1 MNAITTGAAVVTGA
15 GRGLGREIAR
25 LLHARGLT
33 VHVTDIDGEAA
44 EAVAAE
50 LGDRAWSSAL
60 DVSDAEACRTVA
72 RRSVE
77 RAGALAVW
85 CNNAGVLHTGV
96 SWEHDEAARRLMLDV
111 NAHGTMNGTIAA
123 LEHMRPADQ
132 GHVLN
137 IVSLAG
143 LVAAP
148 GEVVYAA
155 SKHAAIAFSIGTLAD
170 LRRTGSRGVHISCV
184 CPDGIWTPMLF
195 DELDNPETAASFQG
209 VLLSPEHVARRAVTL
224 LDRPRPVL
232 TIPRHRGLVVR
243 LFDAAPALAVRLVP
257 HVMADARRR
266 QRRLAKRRARGE
278 DVRPRR

>member
-1 MNAITTGAAVVTGA
+1 MSAASRGGAVVTGA

-25 LLHARGLT
+25 LLHERGHA
-33 VHVTDIDGEAA
+33 VCVTDVDGDAA
-44 EAVAAE
+44 RTVAAE
-50 LGDRAWSSAL
+50 LGGQAWSAAL
-60 DVSDAEACRTVA
+60 DVTDADACRAIADATVA
-72 RRSVE
+72 R
-77 RAGALAVW
+77 AGTLAVW

-96 SWEHDEAARRLMLDV
+96 SWEHDEAARRVMLDV

-123 LEHMRPADQ
+123 LAHMRTADR

-170 LRRTGSRGVHISCV
+170 LRRTGTRGVHVSCV

-209 VLLSPEHVARRAVTL
+209 VLLSPEYVARRAVAL
-224 LDRPRPVL
+224 LDKPRPVL
-232 TIPRHRGLVVR
+232 TIPRHRGVVVR
-243 LFDAAPALAVRLVP
+243 LFDALPGLAVRLVP

-266 QRRLAKRRARGE
+266 QRRLAKRRERGE
-278 DVRPRR
+278 DLRPRR